1 MAVRENQRVVGENPE
16 RDATEGVPQYG
27 FQDPTGEFPRKKY
40 WRGSSINRAARGVGK
55 PNDLTVSGTFSQ
67 IDLELEETQPSI
79 YPYNQVK
86 ETYSGHVIEYD
97 DTAGG
102 ERILIKHR
110 TGAGVEIRPDGTVY
124 ISSVSNSLQ
133 TVGKD
138 MKVIVEGDTKLAY
151 KGDVDMFV
159 EGNFN
164 VDVGG
169 DYNIKTKGHKRE
181 SVAKNHRTK
190 VSGAN
195 ELVVKKSNATKVV
208 GSNVDVCLDNREILT
223 KGQLNVHTDG
233 GTELV
238 TDDTMLISG
247 GAEAVMVSKT
257 TNISGIHT
265 SVLGITGVIGGSS
278 IDYTGKSYAG
288 PLGPVPFAS
297 GAAFYGSFLGQ
308 SIEALGALS
317 AFTAASAG
325 TAASLGPGGVGYPVT
340 PKITPVPPTVPIG
353 PTAPVVGAHL
363 AGGPYSI
370 KTVTVDQGGIL
381 KQKILRS
388 DTYGGVFEDGEPTTQ
403 DLRSGVRNPNNRDQL
418 LGNGVTDGLISRE
431 GFIDI
436 PSKLGRTSGKDPSSV
451 FGTTPL
457 GNTVDNAGKLVTR
470 GADIFTKD
478 DLLEAERDRLSTGPV
493 QTGEDSA

>member
-1 MAVRENQRVVGENPE
+1 MSSSTNPRKAGQNPE
-16 RDATEGVPQYG
+16 KDATEGVPQYG

-40 WRGSSINRAARGVGK
+40 WRGSSINRAARGVGQ

-67 IDLELEETQPSI
+67 VDLELEETQPSV

-110 TGAGVEIRPDGTVY
+110 TGAGVEIRPDGTVF
-124 ISSVSNSLQ
+124 ISSTANSLQ

-138 MKVIVEGDTKLAY
+138 MKVIVEGDTQLAY

-181 SVAKNHRTK
+181 KVAKNHRTQ
-190 VSGAN
+190 VSGSN
-195 ELVVKKSNATKVV
+195 ELVVKESNATKVV
-208 GSNVDVCLDNREILT
+208 GANVDVCLDNREIIT
-223 KGQLNVHTDG
+223 KNQLNIHTDG

-265 SVLGITGVIGGSS
+265 SVLGVTGAIGGSGM
-278 IDYTGKSYAG
+278 DYTGKSYAG
-288 PLGPVPFAS
+288 PLGPVPFTS

-317 AFTAASAG
+317 AFTAATAG

-340 PKITPVPPTVPIG
+340 PKIVPVPPTSPVPPI
-353 PTAPVVGAHL
+353 APIVGAHL
-363 AGGPYSI
+363 AGGSYSI
-370 KTVTVDQGGIL
+370 KTVTVDAGGVLKSKIL
-381 KQKILRS
+381 KS
-388 DTYGGVFEDGEPTTQ
+388 DTYGGVFADGEPDTQ
-403 DLRSGVRNPNNRDQL
+403 DLRSGMRNPEYRDQL
-418 LGNGVTDGLISRE
+418 LGNGQSDGKISKDGTVDVPD
-431 GFIDI
+431 GF
-436 PSKLGRTSGKDPSSV
+436 GRTDGKDPSSI
-451 FGTTPL
+451 FGKNPL
-457 GNTVDNAGKLVTR
+457 GNTRDNEGKLITR
-470 GADIFTKD
+470 GADIFTQD
-478 DLLEAERDRLSTGPV
+478 EELEAERDRLSTGPV
-493 QTGEDSA
+493 PTEDSA

>member
-1 MAVRENQRVVGENPE
+1 MATRNTPKVGQNPE
-16 RDATEGVPQYG
+16 KDATEGVPQYG
-27 FQDPTGEFPRKKY
+27 FQDPTAEFPRKKY

-55 PNDLTVSGTFSQ
+55 PNDLTVSGTFSE

-124 ISSVSNSLQ
+124 ISSTANSLQ

-181 SVAKNHRTK
+181 KVAKNHRTQ
-190 VSGAN
+190 VSGSN

-208 GSNVDVCLDNREILT
+208 GANVDVCLENREILT

-247 GAEAVMVSKT
+247 GSEAVMVSKT

-265 SVLGITGVIGGSS
+265 SVLGVTGSIGGSGM
-278 IDYTGKSYAG
+278 DYTGKSYAG
-288 PLGPVPFAS
+288 PLGPVPFTS

-325 TAASLGPGGVGYPVT
+325 TAASLGPGGIGYPVT
-340 PKITPVPPTVPIG
+340 PKIVPVPPTAPPPI
-353 PTAPVVGAHL
+353 APIVGAHL
-363 AGGPYSI
+363 AGGSYSI
-370 KTVTVDQGGIL
+370 KTVTVDAGGVLKSKIL
-381 KQKILRS
+381 KS
-388 DTYGGVFEDGEPTTQ
+388 DTYGGVFEDGEPSTQ
-403 DLRSGVRNPNNRDQL
+403 DLRSGMRNPEYRDQL
-418 LGNGVTDGLISRE
+418 LGNGITDNLLNEEAG
-431 GFIDI
+431 IDI
-436 PSKLGRTSGKDPSSV
+436 PPGIGRTAGKDPSSV
-451 FGTTPL
+451 FGITPL
-457 GNTVDNAGKLVTR
+457 GNTRNNEGKLVTR

-493 QTGEDSA
+493 PTPSEDSA